1 MEDKIF
7 LDTNILVYLVNKSS
21 PFHPKIIEK
30 LRDILN
36 ESEVWISRQVLREYA
51 VIMSRPGIIEVPLS
65 PEEIASDIE
74 KFEDLFQVA
83 DETEEVTRILLKLIR
98 KYGIKGKRIHDAN
111 NIIATMMCN
120 DISTLL
126 TVNIGDFEGFENIKL
141 ITV

>member
-1 MEDKIF
+1 M
-7 LDTNILVYLVNKSS
+7 
-21 PFHPKIIEK
+21 EK

-111 NIIATMMCN
+111 IIATMMCN
-120 DISTLL
+120 DISALL
-126 TVNIGDFEGFENIKL
+126 TVNIEDFEGFENIKL